1 MYQVYDS
8 FDKCIS
14 EYSKI
19 NVISVVI
26 DKKATYYVN
35 GIPNITNDIV
45 KILNERYNKVEKK

>member
-1 MYQVYDS
+1 MVL
-8 FDKCIS
+8 
-14 EYSKI
+14 
-19 NVISVVI
+19 